1 MRKFSFY
8 DYSEDGM
15 RCYDYGEGKMQWVEE
30 KYYYNPPKEWQDYQN
45 GYCIYVATFLIEDDK
60 VSLDIYSRDLDYAPF
75 LEEKA
80 REFSKYCEISCD
92 YDQDKEFCNYFISK
106 GWVIQRLNLDTA
118 EMLLS

>member
-15 RCYDYGEGKMQWVEE
+15 RLAEE
-30 KYYYNPPKEWQDYQN
+30 TNCHSYEWQDYQN